1 MGLRVYIAA
10 PYRRARAVRALHTS
24 LVVLGHTPSS
34 RWAEGATEVEHLSDD
49 IAAQAIAMNDHDVL
63 TSDLLIVLGEEG
75 LGREMWG
82 EMRIACAMGIPVVYL
97 GPDFLGAHRAQ
108 VIARGEL
115 TPENLAWVFRHALR
129 CPEFLGTVGA
139 LKQVREMEERLAA

>member
-1 MGLRVYIAA
+1 MKVYVAA
-10 PYRRARAVRALHTS
+10 PYRRASAVRALHTV
-24 LVVLGHTPSS
+24 LAILGHRATS
-34 RWAEGATEVEHLSDD
+34 RWAEAATEIEHLSDD
-49 IAAQAIAMNDHDVL
+49 VAEQAIAMNDHDVL

-97 GPDFLGAHRAQ
+97 GPDFLGAHRPQ

-115 TPENLAWVFRHALR
+115 SPESMLWLFRHLLR
-129 CPEFLGTVGA
+129 DPRFLSE
-139 LKQVREMEERLAA
+139 VRLFAQLRGVEEELAA